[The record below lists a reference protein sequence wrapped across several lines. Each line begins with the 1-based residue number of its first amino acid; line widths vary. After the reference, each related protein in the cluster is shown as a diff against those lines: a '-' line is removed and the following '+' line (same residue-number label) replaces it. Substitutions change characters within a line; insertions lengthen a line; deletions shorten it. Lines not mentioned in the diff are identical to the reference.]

1 MGYVAVKGGTE
12 AIENAAM
19 LLTYERI
26 KGNSEP
32 LKVEQIKEQLYL
44 LVDRVMGEGS
54 LYAPELAAL
63 AIKQSAGDTF
73 EAAFMLRAYRTTLP
87 RVGYSIPQSTK
98 EMRVIRRI
106 SAAFKDIPGGQIL
119 GPTSDYTLR
128 LLDFELLNESDEKR
142 AAYVRDIFKDI
153 LDYSPLPD
161 SFPKVIEVLRK
172 EGLLVETVGGQQSAV
187 NNKNGIFDITRQSLT
202 FPAQRSA
209 AMQTMARGETGGLLL
224 LAYSNMR
231 GYGDIHPT
239 IGELRVGYIPVVIK
253 HPHTG
258 KPYTVGEVK
267 ITEAEV
273 IAKFTG
279 KDGSPKFTL
288 GYGLCFGHNE
298 TKAISMAVLDRAMQ
312 AEQPKPVPEGPSI
325 TTFEGRLNR
334 GMVSENQE
342 FVLSHIDGIES
353 IGFCNH
359 YKLPHY
365 ITFQSDLD
373 RLRKAQE
380 KMGLSL
386 FTDEAQRSRRIGT
399 VPGLSQEKVRK

>member
-1 MGYVAVKGGTE
+1 MGYVAVKGGTD
-12 AIENAAM
+12 AIENAAR
-19 LLTYERI
+19 LLAYERI

-32 LKVEQIKEQLYL
+32 LEVEQIKEQLYL

-54 LYAPELAAL
+54 LYAPKLAAL
-63 AIKQSAGDTF
+63 AIKQSAGDTL
-73 EAAFMLRAYRTTLP
+73 EASFMLRAYRTTLP

-128 LLDFELLNESDEKR
+128 FLDFELLNDSKEKR
-142 AAYVRDIFKDI
+142 EEYLRALFKDI
-153 LDYSPLPD
+153 EPSAFSLQP
-161 SFPKVIEVLRK
+161 FPETFAKVIEVLRK
-172 EGLLVETVGGQQSAV
+172 EGLLAEAVGGQESAV
-187 NNKNGIFDITRQSLT
+187 NNQNGIFDITRQSLT
-202 FPAQRSA
+202 FPASRSA

-239 IGELRVGYIPVVIK
+239 IGELRVGYIPVRIK
-253 HPHTG
+253 HPYTG
-258 KPYTVGEVK
+258 EPYTVGEIKV
-267 ITEAEV
+267 TEAEV

-288 GYGLCFGHNE
+288 GYGLCFGNNE

-312 AEQPKPVPEGPSI
+312 AEEPK
-325 TTFEGRLNR
+325 
-334 GMVSENQE
+334 MVSENQE

-353 IGFCNH
+353 MGFCNH

-380 KMGLSL
+380 KL
-386 FTDEAQRSRRIGT
+386 E
-399 VPGLSQEKVRK
+399 VESQESGVKK